1 MPLGY
6 KYAER
11 TAPTEVDWYQVGKD
25 MSDMLT
31 ETNRVR
37 EEKKDALA
45 KAQRESIQALAD
57 TPNGQNESIRAAAIK
72 YSNMATNNLKIQY
85 DLMTRGQL
93 DPKDWMIYRQNTLD
107 GTDLIFNANKA
118 YQENFKSILEDNQ
131 NKIDSGL
138 TLDNA
143 KEVENIAGNWNST
156 DFNLSPNGTVI
167 VSKLVEKEI
176 DGKKVMVPSMEPGE
190 SLSASS
196 MNQLLLNRIP
206 FPKTEEQIKSWV
218 NNLGEEKNVIINNA
232 QYLKQGSVITVSD
245 ISSRTDLDADGKT
258 KLFQFVQAE
267 NDTIDTF
274 LGTSQNTA
282 SVLYDLKKFTGDN
295 KPFQI
300 VTDSKAAA
308 KDPSLILKVY
318 NKDTGMYD
326 YKISDVQKKEAE
338 SWVRNQMRAQYNY
351 EEKADVGSQLTKQ
364 YAPSYM
370 YGSGD
375 KDVPPPVKP
384 KEILNITKT
393 NSKTGAKRLSGISQ
407 KLDNLRFEEANGIEN
422 VVTDIGYN
430 EDTGALEIKGYQVT
444 GKESQGEAEDQS
456 VTSYDDKGNEIKTP
470 KKVTKGK
477 NVTARRNLVS
487 QDGKPVNDLNSASL
501 LSSVVTRIPNPYEP
515 GTFFRDINQAK
526 DYYRRVYQSRTG
538 GPKPIQ
544 FDQNGNIIQ

>member
-45 KAQRESIQALAD
+45 KAQRESLQALAN

-118 YQENFKSILEDNQ
+118 YQENFKSIIEDNQ

-143 KEVENIAGNWNST
+143 KEVESIAGNWNST

-176 DGKKVMVPSMEPGE
+176 DGKKVMVPSMEPGQ

-206 FPKTEEQIKSWV
+206 FPKTEDQIKSWV
-218 NNLGEEKNVIINNA
+218 NNLGEEKKVIIDNA
-232 QYLKQGSVITVSD
+232 EYFKQGSVITISD
-245 ISSRTDLDADGKT
+245 IRSREDLDEDGKT

-267 NDTIDTF
+267 NDIIDTF
-274 LGTSQNTA
+274 LGDKQNTA

-300 VTDSKAAA
+300 VTDAKAAE

-351 EEKADVGSQLTKQ
+351 EEKADVGGQLQKQ
-364 YAPSYM
+364 YGPSSM
-370 YGSGD
+370 YGGGGGKD
-375 KDVPPPVKP
+375 KDKEPKGQIDQTPSIMVGKKIGDVKIQDNSKAFPIVNLTLGDSPSEKDINATSLIVSPGGKIYLEITKPNYIKTDFKDGENVKEGEEGEIQKSTKPITSLLDFGKDSKEIGRFARRLGMTTIELQNYAIQLVGDEFITTPDERRLQTTTGRSGKKIVKP
-384 KEILNITKT
+384 K
-393 NSKTGAKRLSGISQ
+393 
-407 KLDNLRFEEANGIEN
+407 
-422 VVTDIGYN
+422 
-430 EDTGALEIKGYQVT
+430 
-444 GKESQGEAEDQS
+444 
-456 VTSYDDKGNEIKTP
+456 
-470 KKVTKGK
+470 
-477 NVTARRNLVS
+477 
-487 QDGKPVNDLNSASL
+487 
-501 LSSVVTRIPNPYEP
+501 
-515 GTFFRDINQAK
+515 
-526 DYYRRVYQSRTG
+526 
-538 GPKPIQ
+538 
-544 FDQNGNIIQ
+544 